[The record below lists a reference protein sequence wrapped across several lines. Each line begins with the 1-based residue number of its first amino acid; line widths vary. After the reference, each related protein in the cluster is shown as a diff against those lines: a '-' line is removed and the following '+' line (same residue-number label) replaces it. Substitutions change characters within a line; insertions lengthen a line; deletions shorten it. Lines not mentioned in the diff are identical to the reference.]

1 MANGTIAVASIHVDR
16 MLTGVVNVAHKVG
29 LVRFTVGA
37 ALGREATMMLTG
49 FDVLGADAS

>member
-1 MANGTIAVASIHVDR
+1 MVPSLSLAFTLIV
-16 MLTGVVNVAHKVG
+16 MLTGAVNVAPKVG